1 MSLSASPL
9 GRPHLNTSSYQRS
22 RNILGC
28 IHSGACHLH
37 HWYTHA
43 GTDVCPTHTDP
54 ELCKENLQQS
64 VSTPKKH
71 FRYFLS
77 CQKKKKSLCT
87 FLSNSIFQFSS
98 VQSLSHVRLFVT
110 PWIAAGQASLSIANS
125 QSLLKLMSIES
136 VMPSSHLILCCPLL
150 LLPLIPPRSGSFP
163 MSQLFTWGGQS
174 IPSLVLS
181 KNWLFVFCPWLI
193 SAP

>member
-9 GRPHLNTSSYQRS
+9 SRPHLNMSSYQRS

-43 GTDVCPTHTDP
+43 GTDVCPMHTDP

-77 CQKKKKSLCT
+77 CQKITLHVP
-87 FLSNSIFQFSS
+87 LHLS
-98 VQSLSHVRLFVT
+98 VQFNSVAQSCPTLCDSMNHSRTGLPVHRQLPEFTQTNVHRVSDAIQPSH
-110 PWIAAGQASLSIANS
+110 
-125 QSLLKLMSIES
+125 
-136 VMPSSHLILCCPLL
+136 PLL
-150 LLPLIPPRSGSFP
+150 SPSPPAP
-163 MSQLFTWGGQS
+163 NPSQ
-174 IPSLVLS
+174 IR
-181 KNWLFVFCPWLI
+181 VFSNDSTLH
-193 SAP
+193 

>member
-43 GTDVCPTHTDP
+43 GTDVCPMHTDP

-77 CQKKKKSLCT
+77 CQKKKKNHSAHSSPIPSFNSVQFSRSVMSDSLWLHELQQARPPCPSPT
-87 FLSNSIFQFSS
+87 PRVYSNSCPLSRWCHPAISSSAVPFSS
-98 VQSLSHVRLFVT
+98 
-110 PWIAAGQASLSIANS
+110 
-125 QSLLKLMSIES
+125 
-136 VMPSSHLILCCPLL
+136 CP
-150 LLPLIPPRSGSFP
+150 
-163 MSQLFTWGGQS
+163 
-174 IPSLVLS
+174 
-181 KNWLFVFCPWLI
+181 
-193 SAP
+193 